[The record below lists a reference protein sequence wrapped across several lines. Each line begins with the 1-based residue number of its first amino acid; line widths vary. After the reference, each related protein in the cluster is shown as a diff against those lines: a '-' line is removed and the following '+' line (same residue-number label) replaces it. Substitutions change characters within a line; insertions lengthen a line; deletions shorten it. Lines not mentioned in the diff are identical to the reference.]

1 MNLKNKI
8 KKIMKTELNF
18 NIFFNFLFKGFSIL
32 ISFLLIP
39 TMLNYLN
46 TEEYGLWILILSIT
60 NWIYTFDIGIGN
72 GLKNKIAEYLTTK
85 KYKEI
90 KEVIITSYFFIF
102 IISLLFFIV
111 VFVGLKFLNL
121 NNLLQVDFLS
131 KKEIFQLLIL
141 NIGFVCLNFTLSL
154 CNNIFIGSQKTYLSA
169 INNVLNQFLFFIFL
183 ILLIFL
189 KKKSIFY
196 LSIIYG
202 ISISVSH
209 LILTIYYFIKNRELK
224 PNFNNF
230 NINKI
235 KKILNIGGKIFIMQI
250 AGLIIFST
258 DSFIITNFLG
268 PEKVAEYNI
277 VYKFFSVPLI
287 VITLISTPIWP
298 QATKEFYNKNYFWF
312 KKILKKL
319 NLLFILI
326 CFGMCFM
333 IIFGKKII
341 YFWTLYKINPSFS
354 LIFITAI
361 AILLTCY
368 SNMYSTILF
377 GINVVDFP
385 MYLSVFQ
392 AILNIFLS
400 YIFIKYCNL
409 GINGVILATCFCMV
423 TNIFTLPRVLKNKLE
438 TIKKIN
444 YEKSR

>member
-8 KKIMKTELNF
+8 KKFMKNELNF

-39 TMLNYLN
+39 IMFSYLS
-46 TEEYGLWILILSIT
+46 TKEYGLWILILSIT
-60 NWIYTFDIGIGN
+60 SWIYTFDIGIGN
-72 GLKNKIAEYLTTK
+72 GLKNKIAEYLITK
-85 KYKEI
+85 RYKEI
-90 KEVIITSYFFIF
+90 REVIITSYFFIF
-102 IISLLFFIV
+102 IISLLFFTV
-111 VFVGLKFLNL
+111 VSISLKFLNL
-121 NNLLQVDFLS
+121 NDLLQVYFLS
-131 KKEIFQLLIL
+131 KKEILRLLIL

-169 INNVLNQFLFFIFL
+169 INNVLNQFLFFAFL

-196 LSIIYG
+196 LSVIYG
-202 ISISVSH
+202 ISISISH
-209 LILTIYYFIKNRELK
+209 SILTMYYFSRNRDLQ

-235 KKILNIGGKIFIMQI
+235 KNVLNIGGKIFIMQI

-287 VITLISTPIWP
+287 VISLICTPMWS
-298 QATKEFYNKNYFWF
+298 QATKEFYSENYLWF
-312 KKILKKL
+312 EKILKKL
-319 NLLFILI
+319 NLLFIAM

-333 IIFGKKII
+333 VILGQKII
-341 YFWTLYKINPSFS
+341 YFWTIYKIKPNFS
-354 LIFITAI
+354 LILITTI
-361 AILLTCY
+361 AVLLTCY

-377 GINVVDFP
+377 GINVVNFP
-385 MYLSVFQ
+385 MYLSIFQ
-392 AILNIFLS
+392 AILNIVLS

-438 TIKKIN
+438 TIKGQL
-444 YEKSR
+444 